1 MSFLGNEEQVRE
13 LQERFRLLYFV
24 LFIGLGLLSS
34 RMIYL
39 QILRGDLMRRYS
51 EDNRIKRVKI
61 PAPRGMFFDRNRVL
75 LMDNRPAFDLE
86 IIPQYLKE
94 SGQRKEVLDM
104 LSRLVNM
111 KVEEIE
117 EKLEK
122 LKAQPSFM
130 PVKIKTDLNRDE
142 VARIESWRIA
152 MPGVSVEMEI
162 ERTNVFGDVASH
174 FLGYIGAVTTSELP
188 VLNKKEK
195 RYEMGDNIGKIGI
208 EKQLEDELRGID
220 GQDVVEVDALGRRI
234 RNSDAGR
241 VLDEETPK
249 RPVTPGKNMVLT
261 IDQDVQLAAVK
272 AFGEKVGAL
281 VAINPKN
288 GEIIAMISRPSF
300 DPTEFSR
307 GISPTRWK
315 QLIDDENHPLRD
327 KTIQDHY
334 PPGSTF
340 KAITAIAGLEEGVI
354 DEKTTFGCSGSLKVG
369 NRVIHCH
376 KKGGHGNVDVVKALE
391 QSCDVFFYKL
401 TQKLKSIDDVSKWA
415 FALGLGQKTG
425 IDLPRETSGLVP
437 TEEWKMRRFGEPW
450 NQGESMYVAIGQG
463 FLLTTVVQLANAYA
477 GIANGGPIY
486 KPHYIKSVESY
497 EGDIIQDIKPEIIH
511 QAKISEKTIALVKQG
526 LSNVINGAHG
536 TATFLNLPGMEF
548 GGKTGTAQLFK
559 ISSDKIYNK
568 CENMKYNQRHHGVF
582 VGMAP
587 MSDPKIVVAVLGE
600 HVCHGNTGAGPIA
613 RDVIKT
619 YLEKTFPEEYAPKV
633 IAEKIKANKIAVPVR
648 ASKRTADE
656 SEDVFISQPGV
667 IPPAD
672 LPKSED
678 E

>member
-13 LQERFRLLYFV
+13 LQERFRFLYFV
-24 LFIGLGLLSS
+24 LFIGLGLLSA

-86 IIPQYLKE
+86 IIPQYLRE
-94 SGQRKEVLDM
+94 SGQKKEVLAM
-104 LSRLVNM
+104 LSRLINM

-122 LKAQPSFM
+122 FKTQPSFM
-130 PVKIKTDLNRDE
+130 PVKIKTDLARDE
-142 VARIESWRIA
+142 VARVESWRIA

-174 FLGYIGAVTTSELP
+174 FLGYIGAVTTAELP
-188 VLNKKEK
+188 ILNKKEK
-195 RYEMGDNIGKIGI
+195 KYEMGDSIGKIGI
-208 EKQLEDELRGID
+208 EKQLEDELRGVD

-241 VLDEETPK
+241 ILDEETPK
-249 RPVTPGKNMVLT
+249 RPVTPGKNMILT

-281 VAINPKN
+281 VALNPKN

-307 GISPTRWK
+307 GISPQRWK

-401 TQKLKSIDDVSKWA
+401 VQKLKSIDDVSKWA

-450 NQGESMYVAIGQG
+450 NPGESMYVAIGQG
-463 FLLTTVVQLANAYA
+463 FLLTTMVQLANAYA

-486 KPHYIKSVESY
+486 KPHYIKSVETY
-497 EGDIIQDIKPEIIH
+497 EGDVIQDIKPEIIH
-511 QAKISEKTIALVKQG
+511 SAKISDKTIALVKQG
-526 LSNVINGAHG
+526 LSNVVNGAHG
-536 TATFLNLPGMEF
+536 TATFLALPGMEF

-559 ISSDKIYNK
+559 ISADKIYNK

-613 RDVIKT
+613 RDVIRT
-619 YLEKTFPEEYAPKV
+619 YLEKTYPEEYAPKV
-633 IAEKIKANKIAVPVR
+633 IAEKIKAKKIELPVR
-648 ASKRTADE
+648 ASKRAAVE